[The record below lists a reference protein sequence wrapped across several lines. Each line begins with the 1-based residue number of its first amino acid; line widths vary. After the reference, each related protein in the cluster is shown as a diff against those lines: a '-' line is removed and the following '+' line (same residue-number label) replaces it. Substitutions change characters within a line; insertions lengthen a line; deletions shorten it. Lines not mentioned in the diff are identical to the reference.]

1 MCACTWGGAGD
12 PSVLGPPQSWDP
24 RGGAV
29 PSAHPHLDPPP
40 HPRSIASPPIP
51 IPTPRHSRPISPHM
65 APPPRIAPHPT
76 PHPPPYPAAF
86 GPLPAGPCP
95 DAAHKGPRL
104 QVAGRDK
111 AEPKWGGESNH
122 LPPTPKKKGICPPTP
137 QPPRPIGRGH
147 SDGLSHGNPS
157 APLLLPVLGV
167 IAAMGGIWGGSG
179 VGKGG
184 GSVNYCAVSVEEASL
199 AHGKP
204 LTRKPCTGCDGGV

>member
-1 MCACTWGGAGD
+1 MRAPGGGAGD

-24 RGGAV
+24 RGGRCRA
-29 PSAHPHLDPPP
+29 PTPTSTPPP
-40 HPRSIASPPIP
+40 LPRSIASPPIP

-86 GPLPAGPCP
+86 GPLPAGR
-95 DAAHKGPRL
+95 ARMRRTKGRGCRWPEEIRL
-104 QVAGRDK
+104 SQN
-111 AEPKWGGESNH
+111 GGGIKS
-122 LPPTPKKKGICPPTP
+122 PPPPPKKKASAHPPHS
-137 QPPRPIGRGH
+137 PPGPIGRGH
-147 SDGLSHGNPS
+147 TDGLSHGNPS

-167 IAAMGGIWGGSG
+167 IAAMGGIWGGVRG
-179 VGKGG
+179 GKGG